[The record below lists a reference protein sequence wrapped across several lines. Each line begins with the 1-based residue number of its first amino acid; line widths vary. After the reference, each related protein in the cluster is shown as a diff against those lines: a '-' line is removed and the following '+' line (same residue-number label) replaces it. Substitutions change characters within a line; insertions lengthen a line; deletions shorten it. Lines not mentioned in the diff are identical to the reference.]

1 MDLGQDRVM
10 KRTTDFSW
18 LKIAQIMSITKLNG
32 DAHVGDFDNRELI
45 RRNKLKMSRLV
56 PYSSYRDVHGN
67 ECFHAFFTNKGIL
80 IC

>member
-1 MDLGQDRVM
+1 ML
-10 KRTTDFSW
+10 
-18 LKIAQIMSITKLNG
+18 LIMSITKLNG
-32 DAHVGDFDNRELI
+32 DAYVGDFDNRELI
-45 RRNKLKMSRLV
+45 RRNELKMSTL